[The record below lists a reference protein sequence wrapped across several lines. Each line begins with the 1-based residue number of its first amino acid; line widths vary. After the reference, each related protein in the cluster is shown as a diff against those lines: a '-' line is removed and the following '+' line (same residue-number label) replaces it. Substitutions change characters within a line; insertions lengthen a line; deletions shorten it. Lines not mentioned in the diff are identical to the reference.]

1 MAYTTINDPSA
12 YFQIKTFTGDGND
25 NRAITNDGNSNLRP
39 DWIWFKNRSTT
50 NSHNL
55 LDSRRGITKKLE
67 GTNNTN
73 AEGTTS
79 TRLTSFDT
87 DGFTVRTDPS
97 VNGNGNKII
106 AWQWAAGGAAPT
118 QTYRVVVVSDSGN
131 KYRWRNSGNTATFA
145 QSAVTLDLQEGGTY
159 TIDGSDSTMGSHPIK
174 LSTTSDGTHGG
185 GSSYNTGVTYKLD
198 GSTVT
203 ESAYVSGYSSATT
216 RQLVITVAAS
226 APTLYYYCH
235 YHSGMGG
242 QINTNS
248 EFGSTNFDGSIL
260 STVTANTT
268 SGFSIATW
276 TGNGTAG
283 ATIGHGLGAVPH
295 WMIVK
300 KRSGTDSWPVYQHKV
315 SSDPQ
320 TDYMHLNE
328 NIALTDSADRWN
340 DTAPTSTVVSLGDA
354 GAVNGSSA
362 TYVGYFFTQIKGFSK
377 FGTYAAN
384 GNADGQFT
392 YTGFRPSFLMIKCT
406 SHTGEWFMVDTA
418 REPSNPA
425 GTASF
430 LQAQSSAA
438 EYTSTDKDIDILSNG
453 FKNRAVTG
461 YHNDPGRTYSYYA
474 FAEHPFVA
482 SNNVA
487 ATAR

>member
-1 MAYTTINDPSA
+1 MAYTTVNDSSA

-97 VNGNGNKII
+97 VNGNTNKII

-145 QSAVTLDLQEGGTY
+145 QSAVALNLQEGGTY
-159 TIDGSDSTMGSHPIK
+159 TIDGSDSTMDSHPIK

-268 SGFSIATW
+268 SGFSIVTY
-276 TGNGTAG
+276 TGNGSA
-283 ATIGHGLGAVPH
+283 ATIGHGLNGKPG
-295 WMIVK
+295 WIIVK
-300 KRSGTDSWPVYQHKV
+300 SRSNAVDWQVYVDKFGNDDEGLILNSNSAKFTSTNYWNNGATSSVFGV
-315 SSDPQ
+315 SSN
-320 TDYMHLNE
+320 TG
-328 NIALTDSADRWN
+328 
-340 DTAPTSTVVSLGDA
+340 V
-354 GAVNGSSA
+354 GANSY
-362 TYVGYFFTQIKGFSK
+362 TYVAYCFEEVKGFSK
-377 FGTYAAN
+377 FGSYAAN

-406 SHTGEWFMVDTA
+406 SHNGEWFMVDTT

-474 FAEHPFVA
+474 FAENPLVGT
-482 SNNVA
+482 NNIVGN
-487 ATAR
+487 AR

>member
-1 MAYTTINDPSA
+1 MAYTTVNDSSA

-97 VNGNGNKII
+97 VNGNTNKII

-268 SGFSIATW
+268 SGFSIVTY
-276 TGNGTAG
+276 TGNGSA
-283 ATIGHGLGAVPH
+283 ATIGHGLNGKPG
-295 WMIVK
+295 WIIVK
-300 KRSGTDSWPVYQHKV
+300 SRSNAVDWQVYVDKFGNYDECLILNSNSAKFTSSNYWNNGATSSVFGV
-315 SSDPQ
+315 SSN
-320 TDYMHLNE
+320 TG
-328 NIALTDSADRWN
+328 
-340 DTAPTSTVVSLGDA
+340 V
-354 GAVNGSSA
+354 GANSY
-362 TYVGYFFTQIKGFSK
+362 TYVGYCFEEVKGFSK
-377 FGTYAAN
+377 FGSYAAN

-406 SHTGEWFMVDTA
+406 SHNGEWFMVDTT

-461 YHNDPGRTYSYYA
+461 YHNDAGRTYSYYA
-474 FAEHPFVA
+474 FAENPLVGT
-482 SNNVA
+482 NNIVG
-487 ATAR
+487 TAR

>member
-1 MAYTTINDPSA
+1 MAYTTVNDSSA

-97 VNGNGNKII
+97 VNGNTNKII

-268 SGFSIATW
+268 SGFSIVTY
-276 TGNGTAG
+276 TGNGSA
-283 ATIGHGLGAVPH
+283 ATIGHGLNGKPG
-295 WMIVK
+295 WIIVK
-300 KRSGTDSWPVYQHKV
+300 SRSNAVDWQVYVDKFGNDDEGLILNSNSAKFTSTNYWNNGATSSVFGV
-315 SSDPQ
+315 SSN
-320 TDYMHLNE
+320 TG
-328 NIALTDSADRWN
+328 
-340 DTAPTSTVVSLGDA
+340 V
-354 GAVNGSSA
+354 GANSY
-362 TYVGYFFTQIKGFSK
+362 TYVAYCFEEVKGFSK
-377 FGTYAAN
+377 FGSYAAN

-406 SHTGEWFMVDTA
+406 SHNGEWFMVDTT

-474 FAEHPFVA
+474 FAENPLVGT
-482 SNNVA
+482 NNIVG
-487 ATAR
+487 TAR

>member
-1 MAYTTINDPSA
+1 MAYTTVNDSSA

-97 VNGNGNKII
+97 VNGNTNKII

-268 SGFSIATW
+268 SGFSIVTY
-276 TGNGTAG
+276 TGNGSA
-283 ATIGHGLGAVPH
+283 ATIGHGLNGKPG
-295 WMIVK
+295 WIIVK
-300 KRSGTDSWPVYQHKV
+300 SRSNAVDWQVYVDKFGNDDEGLILNSNSAKFTSSNYWNNGATSSVFGV
-315 SSDPQ
+315 SSN
-320 TDYMHLNE
+320 TG
-328 NIALTDSADRWN
+328 
-340 DTAPTSTVVSLGDA
+340 V
-354 GAVNGSSA
+354 GANSY
-362 TYVGYFFTQIKGFSK
+362 TYVAYCFEEVKGFSK
-377 FGTYAAN
+377 FGSYAAN

-406 SHTGEWFMVDTA
+406 SHNGEWFMVDTT

-461 YHNDPGRTYSYYA
+461 YHNDAGRTYSYYA
-474 FAEHPFVA
+474 FAENPLVGT
-482 SNNVA
+482 NNIVG
-487 ATAR
+487 TAR

>member
-1 MAYTTINDPSA
+1 MAYTTVNDSSA

-97 VNGNGNKII
+97 VNGNTNKII

-268 SGFSIATW
+268 SGFSIVTY
-276 TGNGTAG
+276 TGNGSA
-283 ATIGHGLGAVPH
+283 ATIGHGLNGKPG
-295 WMIVK
+295 WIIVK
-300 KRSGTDSWPVYQHKV
+300 SRSNAVDWQVYVDKFGNDDEGLILNSNSAKFTSSNYWNNGATSSVFGV
-315 SSDPQ
+315 SSN
-320 TDYMHLNE
+320 TG
-328 NIALTDSADRWN
+328 
-340 DTAPTSTVVSLGDA
+340 V
-354 GAVNGSSA
+354 GANSY
-362 TYVGYFFTQIKGFSK
+362 TYVAYCFEEVKGFSK
-377 FGTYAAN
+377 FGSYAAN

-406 SHTGEWFMVDTA
+406 SHNGEWFMVDTT

-474 FAEHPFVA
+474 FAENPLVGT
-482 SNNVA
+482 NNIVG
-487 ATAR
+487 TAR